1 MNTSAPTA
9 PTGLLSPGL
18 LWTTIGS
25 SVLIFLGA
33 FESLAVTTI
42 MPIVSEEL
50 DGRAL
55 YALAFSATLAASIV
69 GTVAG
74 GFWADRGGPARPL
87 IAGIAVFLVGLV
99 LSGAASAMEVF
110 VVGRFFQ
117 GLGSGAIN
125 VALFVVVA
133 RLYPAALHPRI
144 FGLFATVWLIPSLV
158 GPPVAGIIAEAL
170 SWHWVFLGV
179 GVLVL
184 VAAGTIVPSLRTL
197 LRMPEHDAAATSSR
211 WVVPLSVAAA
221 VGVLGVS
228 LAAELGTWAWPV
240 AAVALVVAFVALRPL
255 FPSGTF
261 VAAPGMPAA
270 IALRGL
276 VASAFFAIEAY
287 QPFLFVERFGYPAWL
302 AGLILTVGGV
312 AWAASS
318 EVQGRLGERVG
329 HEATLRLGTVLAV
342 VGLLWQ
348 LVTTML
354 WLVPPVAA
362 VGWLIAGAGMGLI
375 YPRVSTLVLAHS
387 SPGEQGFNSGAM
399 SIADLAGAAS
409 SIAIAGLLFAAFGGV
424 EGDGFLAVFVLGAVL
439 VLLTLPV
446 AWRVRAPAS

>member
-1 MNTSAPTA
+1 MSTTPAPK
-9 PTGLLSPGL
+9 GLLSPSL

-25 SVLIFLGA
+25 AVLIFLGA

-74 GFWADRGGPARPL
+74 GFWADRRGPAGPL
-87 IAGIAVFLVGLV
+87 LGGILVFIVGLV
-99 LSGAASAMEVF
+99 LSGAAITMEMF

-125 VALFVVVA
+125 VALYVVVA

-144 FGLFATVWLIPSLV
+144 FGLFATVWLIPSLI
-158 GPPVAGIIAEAL
+158 GPPVAGFIAEVF

-184 VAAGTIVPSLRTL
+184 VAAGSIIPSLLTL
-197 LRMPEHDAAATSSR
+197 LRMPEHGADATSSR
-211 WVVPLSVAAA
+211 WIVPLSLAAA
-221 VGVLGVS
+221 LGVLGVS
-228 LAAELGTWAWPV
+228 LAGELGPWAWPV
-240 AAVALVVAFVALRPL
+240 ALVALVVAFAALRPL
-255 FPSGTF
+255 FPAGTLL
-261 VAAPGMPAA
+261 AKPGMPAA
-270 IALRGL
+270 IALRGV
-276 VASAFFAIEAY
+276 VASAFFAIEAF
-287 QPFLFVERFGYPAWL
+287 QPLLFVERFEYPPWL

-312 AWAASS
+312 AWAVSS
-318 EVQGRLGERVG
+318 EVQGRLGERID

-342 VGLLWQ
+342 IGLVWQLATTLLW
-348 LVTTML
+348 LA
-354 WLVPPVAA
+354 PPVAA
-362 VGWLIAGAGMGLI
+362 VGWLIAGVGMGLI

-387 SPGEQGFNSGAM
+387 GPGEQGFNTGAM
-399 SIADLAGAAS
+399 SIADLSGAAS

-424 EGDGFLAVFVLGAVL
+424 DGDGFAAVFIMGAVL
-439 VLLTLPV
+439 VLVTLPI
-446 AWRVRAPAS
+446 AWRVKAPVS